1 MSKDPAL
8 ELLVQLTNRAE
19 LEVPIILT
27 LPGQVIAGT
36 LISGRAFFA
45 EVADEYQDGVEL
57 SPEEDLET
65 YYVVTSMRAFHD
77 NYVEPLPD
85 ESDGLPPAD
94 QIHLRRVWT
103 LSPLSDRWQ
112 PLWRGDLAKV
122 VGWCLGA
129 YAGAPW
135 EGDQA
140 EPPPA

>member
-1 MSKDPAL
+1 VSKDPAL

-19 LEVPIILT
+19 LEIPIILT

-45 EVADEYQDGVEL
+45 EVADEYQAGSEL

-77 NYVEPLPD
+77 NYVEPLPAD
-85 ESDGLPPAD
+85 NEGLPPAD
-94 QIHLRRVWT
+94 QIHLRRVW
-103 LSPLSDRWQ
+103 SIAPFSERWQ
-112 PLWRGDLAKV
+112 PMWRGDLGKV

-135 EGDQA
+135 EDD
-140 EPPPA
+140 EPQRQPE

>member
-57 SPEEDLET
+57 SPEEDLEACHPRT
-65 YYVVTSMRAFHD
+65 RSICGASGRS
-77 NYVEPLPD
+77 LP
-85 ESDGLPPAD
+85 
-94 QIHLRRVWT
+94 
-103 LSPLSDRWQ
+103 
-112 PLWRGDLAKV
+112 
-122 VGWCLGA
+122 
-129 YAGAPW
+129 
-135 EGDQA
+135 
-140 EPPPA
+140 